1 MLEKF
6 HEHIVHVPNQL
17 GGESLLTRDD
27 LIQGLCEMARNPVL
41 FVEGMDSVNLVEERQ
56 DEDGTL
62 HLTRE
67 VRFGEFTVKDHIHV
81 SPAGEFIQDVP
92 SQGEL
97 NASRMTARLEEPEEG
112 ALFMR
117 FVYEVPAATNPAKD
131 PSAAMYLDTLRQAY
145 TDKDLAMVEKLMTFA
160 LDK

>member
-6 HEHIVHVPNQL
+6 HEHIVHVPNQI
-17 GGESLLTRDD
+17 GGESLLTRED
-27 LIQGLCEMARNPVL
+27 LIEGLCEMARNPVL
-41 FVEGMDSVNLVEERQ
+41 FVEGMDSVELSEERK

-62 HLTRE
+62 HLTRV
-67 VRFGEFTVKDHIHV
+67 VRFGEFEVKDHIHV
-81 SPAGEFIQDVP
+81 SPAGEFIQEVP
-92 SQGEL
+92 GQGEL

-117 FVYEVPAATNPAKD
+117 FIYEVPEETNPSKD

-145 TDKDLAMVEKLMTFA
+145 TDKDLAMVEKLMSFA
-160 LDK
+160 LEK